1 MRCLSLPL
9 SVRFGRMNRQMV
21 DNPLTDPTVLPLRKI
36 TTIAAGSALV
46 VAPHP
51 DDETLGC
58 GGAIALLRSLGC
70 AVRVLVISD
79 GTMSH
84 PRSRKYPA
92 TALRGLRE
100 AETRSALSVLGV
112 EASAITFLRKQD
124 GAIPTLKSSDIR
136 DAVAICRTCL
146 AAFAPKTIFLP
157 WRYDPHSDHRAT
169 WKLIHTALVG
179 LPLSPR
185 LIEYPIW
192 DWDPIQRGSLPNP
205 ERVTAWRLDISEAL
219 ELKQKAI
226 AAYRSQT
233 TNLIDDDPEGFR
245 LTPEML
251 TNFSRPWEVYLE
263 ESEQA
268 HEPVSKAILTTEL
281 F

>member
-1 MRCLSLPL
+1 
-9 SVRFGRMNRQMV
+9 MNRQV
-21 DNPLTDPTVLPLRKI
+21 DRSPLTDPTVLPLRPA

-70 AVRVLVISD
+70 EVQVLVISD

-92 TALRGLRE
+92 TALRALRE
-100 AETRSALSVLGV
+100 AETRSAMAVLGV
-112 EASAITFLRKQD
+112 DASFVTFLRLKD
-124 GAIPTLKSSDIR
+124 GALPTLAPGMS
-136 DAVAICRTCL
+136 AVASRAL

-157 WRYDPHSDHRAT
+157 LRYDPHPDHRAT
-169 WKLIHTALVG
+169 WKLIHTALVY
-179 LPLSPR
+179 LPYTPR

-192 DWDPIQRGSLPNP
+192 DWDPEQRGSTRATDQL
-205 ERVTAWRLDISEAL
+205 TAWRLDISKVLA
-219 ELKQKAI
+219 LKQTAI

-233 TNLIDDDPEGFR
+233 TNLIDDDPQGFR

-251 TNFSRPWEVYLE
+251 ANFAHPWEVYLE
-263 ESEQA
+263 AS
-268 HEPVSKAILTTEL
+268 
-281 F
+281 

>member
-1 MRCLSLPL
+1 
-9 SVRFGRMNRQMV
+9 MNRQV
-21 DNPLTDPTVLPLRKI
+21 DCPLSEPTVLPLRPAI
-36 TTIAAGSALV
+36 AIAAGSALV

-70 AVRVLVISD
+70 AVQVLVISD

-92 TALRGLRE
+92 TALRALRE
-100 AETRSALSVLGV
+100 AETLKAMAVLGV
-112 EASAITFLRKQD
+112 DASFVTFLRLKD
-124 GAIPTLKSSDIR
+124 GALPTLAPGMS
-136 DAVAICRTCL
+136 AVASRVL

-157 WRYDPHSDHRAT
+157 LRYDPHPDHRAT
-169 WKLIHTALVG
+169 WKLIQTALVY
-179 LPLSPR
+179 LPYTPR

-192 DWDPIQRGSLPNP
+192 DWDPEQRGSTPATDQLS
-205 ERVTAWRLDISEAL
+205 AWRLDISKVLA
-219 ELKQKAI
+219 LKQTAI

-233 TNLIDDDPEGFR
+233 TDLIDDDPQGFR

-251 TNFSRPWEVYLE
+251 ANFAHPWEVYLE
-263 ESEQA
+263 AS
-268 HEPVSKAILTTEL
+268 
-281 F
+281 